1 MEEGSPEMKKYTG
14 IGLGIG
20 KLYQKLKPTD
30 STENTSS
37 FSKGGGST
45 NLENLKNSRLGITPT
60 PKTLPNPTFANF
72 KPTNTIKEGL
82 SQDLAI

>member
-1 MEEGSPEMKKYTG
+1 MEEGLPEMQKYTG

-20 KLYQKLKPTD
+20 KLDQKLLKPTD

-60 PKTLPNPTFANF
+60 PKTLPNPAFANRE
-72 KPTNTIKEGL
+72 PTNTIKEGL
-82 SQDLAI
+82 S